1 MSKCRAVGCCNL
13 QGDVD
18 IHFFRFPLDEKR
30 CTQWKQFVECVVD
43 VPPEKCY
50 KNMRLCHL
58 HFDEKYFKSTKKNRL
73 NKDAIPTIRSVDIPT
88 SGNAHTSGDVKPLR
102 QGELEE
108 ESEICM
114 IEESF
119 DKETDMDPLAMKL
132 ELDEEAPSL
141 EKAYKDEDEAMSNTD
156 YSHSFDGVK
165 ECRMKWRNLRDHYMR
180 GHLKNGNRH
189 MQWTFYEP
197 LSFLEKIR
205 NHTQINGSSGT
216 TEPDQNDDEDD
227 VFSET
232 EEKSTD
238 RPNISHDAQDDRLVV
253 TTVVV
258 EDQDETN
265 EDIDKFMQNIAARL
279 KRLPQHS
286 IDLAKMNILAQVTE
300 LELEQS
306 WTISASEPY
315 S

>member
-1 MSKCRAVGCCNL
+1 MAG
-13 QGDVD
+13 
-18 IHFFRFPLDEKR
+18 RF
-30 CTQWKQFVECVVD
+30 
-43 VPPEKCY
+43 
-50 KNMRLCHL
+50 
-58 HFDEKYFKSTKKNRL
+58 TKEEYMLLIN
-73 NKDAIPTIRSVDIPT
+73 TIREYRS
-88 SGNAHTSGDVKPLR
+88 LY
-102 QGELEE
+102 
-108 ESEICM
+108 
-114 IEESF
+114 
-119 DKETDMDPLAMKL
+119 DPLHKNYKCKIIR
-132 ELDEEAPSL
+132 ERSWEEIAAVL
-141 EKAYKDEDEAMSNTD
+141 GKT
-156 YSHSFDGVK
+156 VK

>member
-1 MSKCRAVGCCNL
+1 MYVKKCFVPKCPNTSLDLDKIFIRVPKIMEVRKKWCAAVKRTNIPSTRTPDVFCCE
-13 QGDVD
+13 D
-18 IHFFRFPLDEKR
+18 HFNMEKDSEN
-30 CTQWKQFVECVVD
+30 WLEHKMV
-43 VPPEKCY
+43 K
-50 KNMRLCHL
+50 MRLRM
-58 HFDEKYFKSTKKNRL
+58 KKNCLPHL
-73 NKDAIPTIRSVDIPT
+73 NLTSNENIKDSDSSELILVPKKEKVEMAEVADKTPYHFMGTAANIYLPPTLREEPNASQREIGIQVNIKNPRRS
-88 SGNAHTSGDVKPLR
+88 K
-102 QGELEE
+102 
-108 ESEICM
+108 
-114 IEESF
+114 
-119 DKETDMDPLAMKL
+119 
-132 ELDEEAPSL
+132 
-141 EKAYKDEDEAMSNTD
+141 
-156 YSHSFDGVK
+156 
-165 ECRMKWRNLRDHYMR
+165 
-180 GHLKNGNRH
+180 
-189 MQWTFYEP
+189 
-197 LSFLEKIR
+197 KIG
-205 NHTQINGSSGT
+205 TSSGT